1 MVPDALTPAVEAAT
15 MQQRRAANPEASA
28 WVDANAGSGK
38 TKVLADRVLAL
49 LLRGAPPERIL
60 CLTYTRAAAAEMRIR
75 IERELASWTTASDKD
90 LADSLARLGADGHDE
105 DIGARAR
112 RLFVRTVDAP
122 VGLRIDTIHAFCQ
135 SLLGRF
141 PIEAGVSPWFQLADE
156 RDALTRQASARD
168 AVFERRRD
176 GIEEAVAQVADNL
189 SEYNIR
195 TFVAELLRNRSA
207 FGPQALDTVRSAL
220 ALPEFPKRATT
231 WAESLR
237 KAASI
242 LANGKKTDEDH
253 AKRLWA
259 WARID
264 DPSLDDIEEVCK
276 VFYDSKGDQR
286 EEFGTKNLAGRERL
300 PSLLETELE
309 WIERLR
315 EYRRIETTLN
325 ASEAALA
332 LGEAVDGEYRR
343 SKGRAGLLDYDDLI
357 ERARDLLRHAPAAWV
372 HYKLDRGI
380 DHVLIDEA
388 QDTSPQQWDLV
399 EALTQEF
406 FAGEGAGDGPRTLF
420 AVGDPKQSIY
430 RFQGAEPA
438 RFDEMRRKLAKRAQ
452 GAGQRWEDL
461 RLEVSFRAAPVLLE
475 AVDAVFAS
483 EDGLDLGLSGAAPV
497 HRASRAGAGGRVE
510 IWPLEIGE
518 KQEPGDPFEPPHE
531 YRAQDAAETALA
543 GKVAGRIQTWLDGGE
558 PVAPGGRPMRAGDIM
573 ILLPRRKDRPFI
585 PRVIAELKRRDV
597 SVAGI
602 DRMTLADELAAMD
615 LAAIGDFALL
625 PEDDLTLATVLK
637 GPLFGF
643 DDEALFELARDR
655 KGRLWAA
662 LGERRETE
670 RFGHCF
676 EALGTLLDKA
686 DYVGVHAF
694 FAELLA
700 EGGLRRKIAARL
712 GDEANDPIDEFLN
725 AALDYERRHPP
736 SLQGFLQWL
745 RSGEA
750 EVKRQLD
757 RHGRDEVRVGTV
769 HGAKGLEAPV
779 VILPDT
785 AAAPAHPSRR
795 QTLYRD
801 GDLLLWPPSTNK
813 DRIDSY
819 SGELLDR
826 VDREDEAEY
835 RRLLYV
841 AMTRAADRLVICGWN
856 NSNRK
861 PPEDCWYQNLWRR
874 LRNGMT
880 VERDPDWPEPD
891 ESGEV
896 PDWLLELPRQL
907 MVMERCATEAEA
919 AEPAVDR
926 EPPPS
931 LPGWARRPAPSPP
944 VMAPPGGDG
953 DEAFAA
959 ASPLR
964 GKPGGRFRRG
974 RAIHKLL
981 ELLPEIAPERRLD
994 AALRFLAA
1002 DPGLADDAE
1011 ATAREAMAVLDDP
1024 AFRPVFGPGSRAEA
1038 PLVGR
1043 IGGEIVSARIDR
1055 LALLPEETLIV
1066 DFKSGRA
1073 PPPDPAWAPAAY
1085 LRQLARYVALLRQ
1098 MRPGLPVRA
1107 ALLWTEAP
1115 LLMPIP
1121 ESCLAPYMP

>member
-1 MVPDALTPAVEAAT
+1 MVEAALNPAVEAAT
-15 MQQRRAANPEASA
+15 AEQRRAADPEASA

-49 LLRGAPPERIL
+49 LLRDVPPERIL

-75 IERELASWTTASDKD
+75 IERDLAGWTTTPDQD
-90 LADSLARLGADGHDE
+90 LTLALARVGADAPDGTMRD
-105 DIGARAR
+105 RAR
-112 RLFVRTVDAP
+112 RLFARVVDAP

-156 RDALTRQASARD
+156 RDAQARQAQARD
-168 AVFERRRD
+168 DVLERGGD
-176 GIEEAVAQVADNL
+176 GIDAAAAEIAGNL
-189 SEYNIR
+189 AETNIR
-195 TFVAELLRNRSA
+195 KFVAELLDNRSA
-207 FGPQALDTVRSAL
+207 FGPGAL
-220 ALPEFPKRATT
+220 AALETGLVLPEVPERTKKGTKA
-231 WAESLR
+231 LR
-237 KAASI
+237 EAASI
-242 LANGKKTDEDH
+242 LASGSVTDKQQ
-253 AKRLWA
+253 AGRLQRWA
-259 WARID
+259 DTEA
-264 DPSLDDIEEVCK
+264 PSDDDIEEACK
-276 VFYDSKGDQR
+276 VFYKSDGLPRD
-286 EEFGTKNLAGRERL
+286 EIGTKKLAGRERL
-300 PSLLETELE
+300 PGLLEAERE
-309 WIERLR
+309 RIEALR
-315 EYRRIETTLN
+315 EYRRIEATLA
-325 ASEAALA
+325 ASRAALA

-343 SKGRAGLLDYDDLI
+343 SKGRAGLLDYDDLV
-357 ERARDLLRHAPAAWV
+357 ERALGLLRSYSAAWV

-388 QDTSPQQWDLV
+388 QDTSPPQWGLV

-406 FAGEGAGDGPRTLF
+406 FAGEGASGEARTLF
-420 AVGDPKQSIY
+420 AVGDPKQSIF
-430 RFQGAEPA
+430 RFQGAEPKK
-438 RFDEMRRKLAKRAQ
+438 FGEMRQEFEKRAK
-452 GAGQRWEDL
+452 GAGRRWEDVPL
-461 RLEVSFRAAPVLLE
+461 QVSFRAAPVLLE
-475 AVDAVFAS
+475 AVDTVFAG
-483 EDGLDLGLSGAAPV
+483 EHGLGLEGPAPE

-510 IWPLEIGE
+510 IWPLEMGE
-518 KQEPGDPFEPPHE
+518 TREPGDPFEPP
-531 YRAQDAAETALA
+531 RAYFSEDRAETALA
-543 GKVAGRIQTWLDGGE
+543 DRVARRIAGWIERGE

-573 ILLPRRKDRPFI
+573 ILLPRRSGRAFI
-585 PRVIAELKRRDV
+585 PRVIASLKQAGV
-597 SVAGI
+597 PVAGI
-602 DRMTLADELAAMD
+602 DRMTLADELAVMD
-615 LAAIGDFALL
+615 LAAIGDFVLL

-643 DDEALFELARDR
+643 DDEALFELAHKR
-655 KGRLWAA
+655 KGTLRAA
-662 LGERRETE
+662 LRSHPDKV
-670 RFGHCF
+670 RFGPCF
-676 EALGTLLDKA
+676 EALSALLARA

-712 GDEANDPIDEFLN
+712 GEEANDPIDEFLN

-757 RHGRDEVRVGTV
+757 QRDRDEVRVSTV
-769 HGAKGLEAPV
+769 HGAKGLEATV

-785 AAAPAHPSRR
+785 TGRR
-795 QTLYRD
+795 TAQHDPNLLRD
-801 GDLLLWPPSTNK
+801 EGLLLWPPSKAKET
-813 DRIDSY
+813 IDPRSK
-819 SGELLDR
+819 ELLDKYR
-826 VDREDEAEY
+826 QADDEER

-856 NSNRK
+856 NSGRDL
-861 PPEDCWYQNLWRR
+861 PEDCWYHAVRNR
-874 LRNGMT
+874 LEDRMT
-880 VERDPDWPEPD
+880 PEEDPEFDEP
-891 ESGEV
+891 V
-896 PDWLLELPRQL
+896 L
-907 MVMERCATEAEA
+907 VMEQRA
-919 AEPAVDR
+919 AESEADRPAVDR
-926 EPPPS
+926 EPPPP

>member
-1 MVPDALTPAVEAAT
+1 MVEAALNPAVEAAT
-15 MQQRRAANPEASA
+15 AQQRRAADPEASA

-49 LLRGAPPERIL
+49 LLGDVPPERIL

-75 IERELASWTTASDKD
+75 IERELAGWATAPDEDLDKA
-90 LADSLARLGADGHDE
+90 LVRLGAEAPDGDGR
-105 DIGARAR
+105 DRAR
-112 RLFVRTVDAP
+112 RLFARTVDAP

-156 RDALTRQASARD
+156 REALTRQANARD
-168 AVFERRRD
+168 AVLERRED
-176 GIEEAVAQVADNL
+176 GLDGAVAEVADNL

-195 TFVAELLRNRSA
+195 AFIAELLRNRSA
-207 FGPQALDTVRSAL
+207 FGPQALAAL
-220 ALPEFPKRATT
+220 EAGLVLPEVPERTKKGMKALQ
-231 WAESLR
+231 E
-237 KAASI
+237 AASI
-242 LANGKKTDEDH
+242 LAGGTVTDKRH
-253 AKRLWA
+253 AASLQRWA
-259 WARID
+259 DTEA
-264 DPSLDDIEEVCK
+264 PSDDDIEEVRK
-276 VFYDSKGDQR
+276 VFYKSNGEPR
-286 EEFGTKNLAGRERL
+286 EEIGTKNLVGGECLPGLLDEECER
-300 PSLLETELE
+300 
-309 WIERLR
+309 IERMR
-315 EYRRIETTLN
+315 QYRRIEATLN
-325 ASEAALA
+325 ASRAALA

-357 ERARDLLRHAPAAWV
+357 ESALGLLQSRSAAWV

-388 QDTSPQQWDLV
+388 QDTSPSQWGLV

-406 FAGEGAGDGPRTLF
+406 FAGEGAGEETRTLF

-430 RFQGAEPA
+430 RFQGAEPKK
-438 RFDEMRRKLAKRAQ
+438 FGDMRETFRTRAE
-452 GAGQRWEDL
+452 GAGRRWEDVP
-461 RLEVSFRAAPVLLE
+461 LEVSFRAAPVLLE
-475 AVDAVFAS
+475 AVDAVFAGG
-483 EDGLDLGLSGAAPV
+483 DGPDLGIGGAAPR

-518 KQEPGDPFEPPHE
+518 NRKPGDPFEPPTEYFHE
-531 YRAQDAAETALA
+531 DAAETALA
-543 GKVAGRIQTWLDGGE
+543 DRVARCIASWLERGE

-573 ILLPRRKDRPFI
+573 ILLPRRSGRAFI
-585 PRVIAELKRRDV
+585 PRVIAALKQAGV
-597 SVAGI
+597 PVAGI
-602 DRMTLADELAAMD
+602 DRMTLAEELAVMD
-615 LAAIGDFALL
+615 LAAIGDFVLL

-643 DDEALFELARDR
+643 DDAALFELAR
-655 KGRLWAA
+655 GREGTLWAA
-662 LGERRETE
+662 LGKRRETE
-670 RFGHCF
+670 RFGSCF
-676 EALGTLLDKA
+676 EALGALLGKA

-694 FAELLA
+694 FADLLA

-712 GDEANDPIDEFLN
+712 GEEANDPIDEFLN
-725 AALDYERRHPP
+725 AALDYERRHAS

-757 RHGRDEVRVGTV
+757 QRDRNEVRVSTV

-795 QTLYRD
+795 QALYRD
-801 GDLLLWPPSTNK
+801 GGLLLWPPSTNR
-813 DRIDSY
+813 DRIDPVS
-819 SGELLDR
+819 EALLDR
-826 VDREDEAEY
+826 ADREDEEEQ

-841 AMTRAADRLVICGWN
+841 AMTRAADRLVVCGWN
-856 NSNRK
+856 NSGRK
-861 PPEDCWYQNLWRR
+861 LPDDCWYNAIRDR
-874 LRNGMT
+874 LAPCMA
-880 VERDPDWPEPD
+880 EEDDPDFDEP
-891 ESGEV
+891 
-896 PDWLLELPRQL
+896 LLA
-907 MVMERCATEAEA
+907 MERRGAEAEA
-919 AEPAVDR
+919 ARPAADR
-926 EPPPS
+926 ETAPP
-931 LPGWARRPAPSPP
+931 LPGWARAPVAAQP
-944 VMAPPGGDG
+944 VPPPGD
-953 DEAFAA
+953 DEGASAPT
-959 ASPLR
+959 SPLR
-964 GKPGGRFRRG
+964 GGSAGRFRRG
-974 RAIHKLL
+974 RAVHKLL

-994 AALRFLAA
+994 AALGFLAA
-1002 DPGLADDAE
+1002 DPELAGDAE
-1011 ATAREAMAVLDDP
+1011 ATAREALAVLDDP
-1024 AFRPVFGPGSRAEA
+1024 AFSPVFGPHSRAEA

-1043 IGGEIVSARIDR
+1043 IGGEVVSARIDR

-1073 PPPDPAWAPAAY
+1073 PPADPAEAPAAY

-1098 MRPGLPVRA
+1098 IRPEHPVRA

>member
-1 MVPDALTPAVEAAT
+1 MVEAALNPAVEAAT
-15 MQQRRAANPEASA
+15 AQQRRAADPEASA

-49 LLRGAPPERIL
+49 LLRGVPPERIL

-75 IERELASWTTASDKD
+75 IERELAGWATAPDEELD
-90 LADSLARLGADGHDE
+90 TALVRLGAEAPDGDRRN
-105 DIGARAR
+105 RAR
-112 RLFVRTVDAP
+112 RLFARTVDAP

-156 RDALTRQASARD
+156 REAVTRQANARD
-168 AVFERRRD
+168 AVLERRGD
-176 GIEEAVAQVADNL
+176 GMEAAAAEIADNL

-195 TFVAELLRNRSA
+195 AFIAELLRNRSA
-207 FGPQALDTVRSAL
+207 FGPGAL
-220 ALPEFPKRATT
+220 AALEAALVLPEVPERTKKATK
-231 WAESLR
+231 ALR
-237 KAASI
+237 EAASI
-242 LANGKKTDEDH
+242 LAGGGMTDKRH
-253 AKRLWA
+253 AASLQRWA
-259 WARID
+259 NIEA
-264 DPSLDDIEEVCK
+264 PSDDDIEEVRK
-276 VFYDSKGDQR
+276 VFYKSNGEPR
-286 EEFGTKNLAGRERL
+286 EELGTKNLVGGERL
-300 PSLLETELE
+300 PGLLDEECE
-309 WIERLR
+309 RIERLR
-315 EYRRIETTLN
+315 EYRKIEATLN
-325 ASEAALA
+325 ASRAALA

-357 ERARDLLRHAPAAWV
+357 ESALGLLQSYSAAWV

-388 QDTSPQQWDLV
+388 QDTSPAQWGLV

-406 FAGEGAGDGPRTLF
+406 FAGEGAGEEARTLF
-420 AVGDPKQSIY
+420 AVGDPKQSIF
-430 RFQGAEPA
+430 RFQGAEPKK
-438 RFDEMRRKLAKRAQ
+438 FGDMRQQFEKRAK
-452 GAGQRWEDL
+452 GAGQRWENVP
-461 RLEVSFRAAPVLLE
+461 LEVSFRAAPVLLE
-475 AVDAVFAS
+475 AVDAVFAG
-483 EDGLDLGLSGAAPV
+483 EHGLGLEGPAPR

-518 KQEPGDPFEPPHE
+518 KEEPGDPFEPPTQYVRE
-531 YRAQDAAETALA
+531 DAAETALA
-543 GKVAGRIQTWLDGGE
+543 DRVAGRIAGWLERGE

-573 ILLPRRKDRPFI
+573 ILLPRRSGRAFI
-585 PRVIAELKRRDV
+585 PRVIASLKQAGV
-597 SVAGI
+597 PVAGI
-602 DRMTLADELAAMD
+602 DRMTLAEELAVMD
-615 LAAIGDFALL
+615 LAAIGDFVLL

-643 DDEALFELARDR
+643 DDGALFELARGR
-655 KGRLWAA
+655 KGTLWTA
-662 LGERRETE
+662 LGRRRGTE
-670 RFGHCF
+670 RFGPCF
-676 EALGTLLDKA
+676 EALGALLARA

-694 FAELLA
+694 FADLLA

-712 GDEANDPIDEFLN
+712 GEEANDPIDEFLN
-725 AALDYERRHPP
+725 AALDYERRHAS

-757 RHGRDEVRVGTV
+757 QRGRNEVRVSTV

-785 AAAPAHPSRR
+785 ASAPAHPSRR

-801 GDLLLWPPSTNK
+801 GGLLLWPPSTNR
-813 DRIDSY
+813 DRIDPVS
-819 SGELLDR
+819 EALLDR
-826 VDREDEAEY
+826 ADREDEEEH

-856 NSNRK
+856 NSGRK
-861 PPEDCWYQNLWRR
+861 LPDDCWYNAVRDR
-874 LRNGMT
+874 LAPC
-880 VERDPDWPEPD
+880 VEEEDDPDFDEP
-891 ESGEV
+891 
-896 PDWLLELPRQL
+896 LL
-907 MVMERCATEAEA
+907 VTERCATEAEA
-919 AEPAVDR
+919 ARPAADR
-926 EPPPS
+926 EAAPPLPDWARAPVAAEPVPPS
-931 LPGWARRPAPSPP
+931 
-944 VMAPPGGDG
+944 GDDG
-953 DEAFAA
+953 EAFAP

-964 GKPGGRFRRG
+964 GGSAGRFRRG

-981 ELLPEIAPERRLD
+981 ELLPEIASERRLET
-994 AALRFLAA
+994 AGRFLAA
-1002 DPGLADDAE
+1002 DPELAGNAE
-1011 ATAREAMAVLDDP
+1011 ATAREALAVLDDP
-1024 AFRPVFGPGSRAEA
+1024 AFSGVFGPDSRAEA

-1073 PPPDPAWAPAAY
+1073 PPAGPAEAPAAY
-1085 LRQLARYVALLRQ
+1085 LRQLARYVALLRR
-1098 MRPGLPVRA
+1098 MRPDRPVRA

>member
-1 MVPDALTPAVEAAT
+1 MVEAALNPAVEAAT
-15 MQQRRAANPEASA
+15 AQQRRAADPEASA

-49 LLRGAPPERIL
+49 LLRDVPPERIL

-75 IERELASWTTASDKD
+75 IERELAGWATAPDEELDKA
-90 LADSLARLGADGHDE
+90 LVRLGAEAPDGD
-105 DIGARAR
+105 ARNRAR
-112 RLFVRTVDAP
+112 RLFARTVDAP

-156 RDALTRQASARD
+156 REALTRQANARD
-168 AVFERRRD
+168 AVLERRGEEID
-176 GIEEAVAQVADNL
+176 GAVAEVADNL

-195 TFVAELLRNRSA
+195 AFIAELLRNRSA
-207 FGPQALDTVRSAL
+207 FGPGAL
-220 ALPEFPKRATT
+220 AALETALILPEAPERTKKATK
-231 WAESLR
+231 ALR
-237 KAASI
+237 EAASI
-242 LANGKKTDEDH
+242 LAGGSVRDKEQ
-253 AKRLWA
+253 AERLRRWA
-259 WARID
+259 D
-264 DPSLDDIEEVCK
+264 TEHPSDDDIEEVRK
-276 VFYDSKGDQR
+276 VFYKSNGEPR
-286 EEFGTKNLAGRERL
+286 EELGTKNLAGRERL
-300 PSLLETELE
+300 PGLLDEECE
-309 WIERLR
+309 RIERLR
-315 EYRRIETTLN
+315 EYRKIEATLN
-325 ASEAALA
+325 ASRAALA
-332 LGEAVDGEYRR
+332 LGEAVDREYRR

-357 ERARDLLRHAPAAWV
+357 ESALGLLQSTSAAWV

-388 QDTSPQQWDLV
+388 QDTSPAQWGLV

-406 FAGEGAGDGPRTLF
+406 FAGEGAGEEARTLF

-430 RFQGAEPA
+430 RFQGAEPKK
-438 RFDEMRRKLAKRAQ
+438 FGDMRETFRTRAE
-452 GAGQRWEDL
+452 GAGRRWEDVP
-461 RLEVSFRAAPVLLE
+461 LEVSFRAAPVLLE
-475 AVDAVFAS
+475 AVDAVFAG
-483 EDGLDLGLSGAAPV
+483 EHGLGLEGPAPR

-518 KQEPGDPFEPPHE
+518 KEEPGDPFEPPTR
-531 YRAQDAAETALA
+531 YVRVDAVETALA
-543 GKVAGRIQTWLDGGE
+543 DRVAGRIAGWLERGE

-573 ILLPRRKDRPFI
+573 ILLPRRSGRAFI
-585 PRVIAELKRRDV
+585 PRVIASLKQAGV
-597 SVAGI
+597 PVAGI
-602 DRMTLADELAAMD
+602 DRMTLAEELAVMD
-615 LAAIGDFALL
+615 LAAIGDFVLL

-643 DDEALFELARDR
+643 DDAALFELARGR
-655 KGRLWAA
+655 KGALWAA
-662 LGERRETE
+662 LGKRRDTE
-670 RFGHCF
+670 RFGSCF
-676 EALGTLLDKA
+676 EALGALLGKA

-700 EGGLRRKIAARL
+700 EGGLRRRIAARL
-712 GDEANDPIDEFLN
+712 GEEANDPIDEFLN
-725 AALDYERRHPP
+725 AALDYERRHAS

-757 RHGRDEVRVGTV
+757 QRGRDEVRVSTV

-779 VILPDT
+779 VVLPDT

-795 QTLYRD
+795 QALYRD
-801 GDLLLWPPSTNK
+801 GGLLLWPPSTNR
-813 DRIDSY
+813 DRIDPVS
-819 SGELLDR
+819 EALLDR
-826 VDREDEAEY
+826 ADREDEEEH

-841 AMTRAADRLVICGWN
+841 AMTRAADRLVVCGWN
-856 NSNRK
+856 NSGRK
-861 PPEDCWYQNLWRR
+861 PPDDCWYNAIRDR
-874 LRNGMT
+874 LAPCMT
-880 VERDPDWPEPD
+880 EEDDPDFDEP
-891 ESGEV
+891 
-896 PDWLLELPRQL
+896 LL
-907 MVMERCATEAEA
+907 VMERRGAEAEA
-919 AEPAVDR
+919 ARPAADR
-926 EPPPS
+926 EAAPPLPDWARAPVAAEPVPPP
-931 LPGWARRPAPSPP
+931 GE
-944 VMAPPGGDG
+944 DG
-953 DEAFAA
+953 EAFAP

-964 GKPGGRFRRG
+964 GGSAGRFRRG

-981 ELLPEIAPERRLD
+981 ELLPEIASERCLE
-994 AALRFLAA
+994 AALGFLAA
-1002 DPGLADDAE
+1002 DPELAGDAE
-1011 ATAREAMAVLDDP
+1011 ATAREALAVLDDP
-1024 AFRPVFGPGSRAEA
+1024 AFAPVFGPDSRAEA

-1073 PPPDPAWAPAAY
+1073 PPAGPAEAPAAY

-1098 MRPGLPVRA
+1098 MRPDRPVRA